1 MANKNSKNKVKEGVN
16 VPTIVNTKEYGDVE
30 IAEEA
35 IVPES
40 ETANDFEALNVVQP
54 TTMTLETFL
63 NHHFLTAGKK
73 LYYLKTFGKDKEQ
86 IKTFS
91 EWSLITNLV

>member
-1 MANKNSKNKVKEGVN
+1 MANKNTKNKVRENVN
-16 VPTIVNTKEYGDVE
+16 TPTIVNTKEYGEVE
-30 IAEEA
+30 VTEEE
-35 IVPES
+35 IVSES
-40 ETANDFEALNVVQP
+40 EIANDFEALNIVQS

-86 IKTFS
+86 VKTFN

>member
-1 MANKNSKNKVKEGVN
+1 MANKNTKSKVRENVN
-16 VPTIVNTKEYGDVE
+16 VPTIVNTKEYGEVE
-30 IAEEA
+30 VTEEE
-35 IVPES
+35 IVSES
-40 ETANDFEALNVVQP
+40 EMANDFEALNIVQS

-86 IKTFS
+86 VKTFN